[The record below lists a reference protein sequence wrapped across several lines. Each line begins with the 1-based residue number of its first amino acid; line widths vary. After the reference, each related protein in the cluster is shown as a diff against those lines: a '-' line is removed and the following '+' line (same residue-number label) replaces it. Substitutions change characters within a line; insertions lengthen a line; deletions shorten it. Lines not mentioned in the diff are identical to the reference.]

1 MSLRSG
7 EKGRGWCRAVRHLP
21 PPLPHDIYSHLR
33 PGSFPFLGLKSQA
46 VGTDPES
53 SPAVGEV
60 RPING

>member
-1 MSLRSG
+1 M
-7 EKGRGWCRAVRHLP
+7 RHLP
-21 PPLPHDIYSHLR
+21 PPLPHEVCSHLR